1 MPKRFF
7 VMNIRKFLF
16 GVLVFVVI
24 LLPEVVEAGFGIT
37 PPYVRNSSLT
47 RNSVYEQEIL
57 LVRSDP
63 TAELMASVTI
73 DAPGF
78 EDWIEIEQGDEFLL
92 PVGEDRVPMNVKVT
106 VPDNADFE
114 NYTGNIRIKTAP
126 AGENLS
132 QGAVNISLGAQ
143 VDIDINV
150 IDKEIL
156 DFRIRR
162 ISISDL
168 DEGHKLGWLYFPGK
182 IRFSMLLENTG
193 NVPVAP
199 SEVNFRI
206 FNSSGEVLLEETSHT
221 NRIKRVEPFA
231 TENVV
236 AELPTRL
243 PAGSYRAKY
252 EIKNGDEV
260 KQEGEV
266 TLSIL
271 PYGTT
276 QTAGYGFMGLSMAHK
291 ISVLFPILA
300 TIIIIVLIYQYY
312 RSRRAKSS

>member
-1 MPKRFF
+1 
-7 VMNIRKFLF
+7 MNMRKVVF
-16 GVLVFVVI
+16 GVCVCIAFV
-24 LLPEVVEAGFGIT
+24 LPAVVEAGFGIT

-47 RNSVYEQEIL
+47 RNSIYEQEIL

-63 TAELMASVTI
+63 TSDLTASITI

-78 EDWIEIEQGDEFLL
+78 EDWIEIDEGREFLL
-92 PVGEDRVPMNVKVT
+92 PVGEPKVPMTVRVR

-114 NYTGNIRIKTAP
+114 RYTGNIRIKTSP
-126 AGENLS
+126 AGDS
-132 QGAVNISLGAQ
+132 FSRGAVNISLGAQ
-143 VDIDINV
+143 VDIDLNV
-150 IDKEIL
+150 IDKEIF
-156 DFRIRR
+156 DFRVRR

-182 IRFSMLLENTG
+182 IRFSMLIENTG

-206 FNSSGEVLLEETSHT
+206 FNSSGQVLLEETSHT
-221 NRIKRVEPFA
+221 NRIKKIQPFD
-231 TENVV
+231 TQNVI

-252 EIKNGDEV
+252 EIKNGDEM

-276 QTAGYGFMGLSMAHK
+276 QTAGYGFMGLSLAHK
-291 ISVLFPILA
+291 ISVLFPIFA
-300 TIIIIVLIYQYY
+300 TIIIIVLIVQYY
-312 RSRRAKSS
+312 RSRRRQSS

>member
-1 MPKRFF
+1 
-7 VMNIRKFLF
+7 MNIRKIIL
-16 GVLVFVVI
+16 GLCVCVAFV
-24 LLPEVVEAGFGIT
+24 LPEVADAGFGIT

-57 LVRSDP
+57 LVRGDP
-63 TAELMASVTI
+63 TSDLTASITI

-78 EDWIEIEQGDEFLL
+78 EDWIEIEQGDSFPL
-92 PVGEDRVPMNVKVT
+92 PIGEDKVPMIVRVT
-106 VPDNADFE
+106 VPDDAEFE
-114 NYTGNIRIKTAP
+114 RYTGNIRIKTAP
-126 AGENLS
+126 AGDSLA

-143 VDIDINV
+143 VDIDLNV
-150 IDKEIL
+150 IDKEIF
-156 DFRIRR
+156 DFRVRR

-182 IRFSMLLENTG
+182 IRFAMLIENTG

-206 FNSSGEVLLEETSHT
+206 FNSSGQVLLEETTHT
-221 NRIKRVEPFA
+221 NRIKKIVPFA

-266 TLSIL
+266 TLSVL

-276 QTAGYGFMGLSMAHK
+276 QTAGYGFMGLSLAHK
-291 ISVLFPILA
+291 ISVLFPIFA
-300 TIIIIVLIYQYY
+300 TIIIIVLIVQYY
-312 RSRRAKSS
+312 RSRRRQSS

>member
-1 MPKRFF
+1 MKFSRFVFLCCFLVAF
-7 VMNIRKFLF
+7 V
-16 GVLVFVVI
+16 
-24 LLPEVVEAGFGIT
+24 LPTLVEAGFGIT
-37 PPYVRNSSLT
+37 PPYVRNTSLT
-47 RNSVYEQEIL
+47 RNSVYEQQIL

-63 TAELMASVTI
+63 TSELIAEVTI

-78 EDWIEIEQGDEFLL
+78 EDWVTIEQGSEFSL
-92 PVGEDRVPMNVKVT
+92 PQGETKVPMTVRVQ
-106 VPDNADFE
+106 VPDDADFQS
-114 NYTGNIRIKTAP
+114 YTGNVRIKTTP
-126 AGENLS
+126 PPGDLS
-132 QGAVNISLGAQ
+132 RGAVNISLGAQ
-143 VDIDINV
+143 VDIDLNV

-156 DFRIRR
+156 DFRVRR

-182 IRFSMLLENTG
+182 IRFAMLLENTG

-206 FNSSGEVLLEETSHT
+206 FDATGQVLLEETTHT
-221 NRIKRVEPFA
+221 NRIQKVSPFG

-243 PAGSYRAKY
+243 PAGSYRAQY
-252 EIKNGDEV
+252 EIKNGEEV
-260 KQEGEV
+260 KQTGEV

-276 QTAGYGFMGLSMAHK
+276 QTAGYGFMGLSLAHK
-291 ISVLFPILA
+291 LSVLFPIFA
-300 TIIIIVLIYQYY
+300 TIIVVVLIVQYY
-312 RSRRAKSS
+312 RSRRKRG